1 MKARAVL
8 LTGFLLAA
16 PPSWSADAMASE
28 ASVRQL
34 MEITQSRK
42 LMDDTLSQMD
52 SYMRSAMKQ
61 ALGGKMPSAEEQAIL
76 DDMNR
81 KIVAV
86 MQREMRWDILEPKF
100 IALYRQS
107 FTEQEVAGMLSF
119 YRTPAGQAVITKMPV
134 VMQHTMATMQDLMGT
149 MVPQMQ
155 AIQNEALQ
163 KLRRGAK

>member
-1 MKARAVL
+1 MKARAVFL
-8 LTGFLLAA
+8 IGFLLAA
-16 PPSWSADAMASE
+16 PPSWSADPMASE

-34 MEITQSRK
+34 LEITRSRK
-42 LMDDTLSQMD
+42 LMDDTMGQMD
-52 SYMRSAMKQ
+52 SYMRTAMNQ
-61 ALGGKMPSAEEQAIL
+61 ALGGKIPTADEQAIL

-81 KIVAV
+81 KVVAL
-86 MQREMRWDILEPKF
+86 MQQEVRWDILEPKF

-107 FTEQEVAGMLSF
+107 FTEQEIAGMLSF

-134 VMQHTMATMQDLMGT
+134 VMQNTMATMQDLMGM

-163 KLRRGAK
+163 RLKAKR

>member
-1 MKARAVL
+1 MKARAVFL
-8 LTGFLLAA
+8 IGFLLAA

-34 MEITQSRK
+34 LEVTRSRK
-42 LMDDTLSQMD
+42 LMDDTMGQMD
-52 SYMRSAMKQ
+52 SYMRTAMNQ
-61 ALGGKMPSAEEQAIL
+61 ALAGKVPTAEEQAVL

-81 KIVAV
+81 KLVTL

-107 FTEQEVAGMLSF
+107 FTEQEIAGMLSF

-134 VMQHTMATMQDLMGT
+134 VMQHTMATLQDLMGT

-163 KLRRGAK
+163 KLKARR